1 DVTNATSAY
10 LLFIKNLGKN
20 GKAGTAI
27 ILAKTLLTKASLAH
41 QVHTKTAAL
50 KIIVDLQGV
59 NSVPFLIRA
68 SRDQDFD
75 YRWAAVRFSAPYLNT
90 ATTTLWVK
98 ELTYAYAHET
108 DVTIINML
116 GDNKVQAAFPALL
129 KLSKTSNHE
138 WTSLACISALGKIG
152 QDKSI
157 DRLLDIM
164 YSVNSPDDQF
174 GLAVKNA
181 LLTMK
186 GSTVTD
192 KVAKALPNM
201 PASAQVILIDVLGA
215 RMAHDKIDIVLPLL
229 NSADPSVRAA
239 AYASLKQ
246 LGGED
251 NLTQLFAL
259 LSAST
264 QVTET
269 NDVQSAIIAVY
280 KRMKNKSGQSTLV
293 LQQMDNAPADRKA
306 LYFNILASVGD
317 KQALKATSKAFDQGD
332 APTKDAVV
340 TALSQWIDVSAAPE
354 LFRISKETTDAGL
367 KNKALRGYVAMISKS
382 DYTADEKIIY
392 LRDAMEVAQTVPQK
406 RLILQ
411 ESANNKT
418 FPALVFIARYMDDPQ
433 LQEEAAND
441 VANIGLSDKNFYGND
456 IKQWLNKTLQI
467 KKGGDSDYEKVAI
480 RKFIAEM
487 PAGDGLVPLFN
498 NKDLTGWKGLVEN
511 PIKRS
516 KMSPDS
522 LAIAQKKADEIM
534 RKGWYVKDSVLN
546 FSGDGENIC
555 TIKQY
560 RNFEMYVDWKIEKQG
575 DAGIYLRGSPQVQ
588 IWDTSRVDVG
598 AQVGSGGL
606 YNNQAHQSKP
616 LKLADNAINDWNNFH
631 IIMKDDKVTV
641 YLNGVLVVDNVVM
654 DNYWDRKQ
662 PIFPKEQIELQAHG
676 THVYYRDIY
685 IRELPE

>member
-1 DVTNATSAY
+1 
-10 LLFIKNLGKN
+10 
-20 GKAGTAI
+20 
-27 ILAKTLLTKASLAH
+27 
-41 QVHTKTAAL
+41 
-50 KIIVDLQGV
+50 
-59 NSVPFLIRA
+59 
-68 SRDQDFD
+68 
-75 YRWAAVRFSAPYLNT
+75 
-90 ATTTLWVK
+90 
-98 ELTYAYAHET
+98 
-108 DVTIINML
+108 
-116 GDNKVQAAFPALL
+116 
-129 KLSKTSNHE
+129 
-138 WTSLACISALGKIG
+138 
-152 QDKSI
+152 
-157 DRLLDIM
+157 
-164 YSVNSPDDQF
+164 
-174 GLAVKNA
+174 
-181 LLTMK
+181 
-186 GSTVTD
+186 
-192 KVAKALPNM
+192 
-201 PASAQVILIDVLGA
+201 
-215 RMAHDKIDIVLPLL
+215 
-229 NSADPSVRAA
+229 
-239 AYASLKQ
+239 YASLKQ

-382 DYTADEKIIY
+382 DYPADEKIIY